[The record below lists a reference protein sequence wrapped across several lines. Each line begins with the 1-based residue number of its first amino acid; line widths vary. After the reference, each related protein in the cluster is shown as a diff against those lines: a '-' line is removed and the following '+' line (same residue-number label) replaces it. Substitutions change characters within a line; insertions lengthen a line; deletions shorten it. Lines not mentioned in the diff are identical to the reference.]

1 MLKVKRRLI
10 LEAGQDPRQ
19 LPAYS
24 ITEAARYL
32 RMPEATLRS
41 WVVGRLYP
49 TTAGQSF
56 FRPVIHLPEDGWPV
70 LSFVNMVEAHVLEA
84 IRRQENVALHKVRAA
99 VAFLERHYHSR
110 HPLVEHQF
118 ETDGLDFFVQKA
130 GLLINL
136 SQAGQLAMRDIVAA
150 YLRRVERDVKGLPI
164 RLYPFTRKR
173 EPEEPRAVVIDPFV
187 SFGRPV
193 LAGTGIATAV
203 LAERFKAGE
212 SVEELA
218 KDYGRTALDIQ
229 EAIRCELPLEAA

>member
-1 MLKVKRRLI
+1 MVKTNRLQI
-10 LEAGQDPRQ
+10 PEPGQDPRE

-24 ITEAARYL
+24 LTEAARYL

-41 WVVGRLYP
+41 WVVGRSYP
-49 TTAGQSF
+49 TTAGQRF
-56 FRPVIHLPEDGWPV
+56 FRPVIRLPKIGLPV

-84 IRRQENVALHKVRAA
+84 IRRQENIALRKARAA
-99 VAFLERHYHSR
+99 VAFLERHYNSR

-118 ETDGLDFFVQKA
+118 ETDGLDLFIQKA

-136 SQAGQLAMRDIVAA
+136 SQAGQLAIREVVTS

-173 EPEEPRAVVIDPFV
+173 EPEEPRAVMIDPLV

-218 KDYGRTALDIQ
+218 QDYGRTVLDIQ
-229 EAIRCELPLEAA
+229 EALRCELPLEAA

>member
-1 MLKVKRRLI
+1 MVKVTGRLI
-10 LEAGQDPRQ
+10 SEAGQDPRD

-41 WVVGRLYP
+41 WVVGRPYP
-49 TTAGQSF
+49 TTGGQRF
-56 FRPVIHLPEDGWPV
+56 FRPVIHLPEDGRPV

-84 IRRQENVALHKVRAA
+84 IRH
-99 VAFLERHYHSR
+99 LERHYHSR
-110 HPLVEHQF
+110 HPLAEHQF
-118 ETDGLDFFVQKA
+118 ETDGLDLFIQRA

-136 SQAGQLAMRDIVAA
+136 SQAGQLAMREIIAA
-150 YLRRVERDVKGLPI
+150 YLRRVERDAKGLPI

-193 LAGTGIATAV
+193 LAGTGIVTAV

-229 EAIRCELPLEAA
+229 EALRCELPLEAA

>member
-1 MLKVKRRLI
+1 MAKIRRRLVP
-10 LEAGQDPRQ
+10 EPGKDPRE

-41 WVVGRLYP
+41 WVVGRPYP
-49 TTAGQSF
+49 RTDGRRF
-56 FRPVIHLPEDGWPV
+56 FRPVIRLPDSGRPV
-70 LSFVNMVEAHVLEA
+70 LSFINMVEAHVLEA
-84 IRRQENVALHKVRAA
+84 IRRQENIALHKVRTA
-99 VAFLERHYHSR
+99 VDFLERQYHSR

-118 ETDGLDFFVQKA
+118 ETDGLDLFIQKA
-130 GLLINL
+130 VLLINL

-150 YLRRVERDVKGLPI
+150 YLRRVERDAKGLPV
-164 RLYPFTRKR
+164 RLYPFSRKR
-173 EPEEPRAVVIDPFV
+173 EPDEPRAVVIDPFV

-193 LAGTGIATAV
+193 LAGTGVVTAI

-212 SVEELA
+212 SVEDLA

-229 EAIRCELPLEAA
+229 EALRCELPLEAA

>member
-1 MLKVKRRLI
+1 MAKTGRQLVSQP
-10 LEAGQDPRQ
+10 GQDPRE

-41 WVVGRLYP
+41 WVVGRPYP
-49 TTAGQSF
+49 TMDGRRF
-56 FRPVIHLPEDGWPV
+56 FRPVIHLPDRGRPV
-70 LSFVNMVEAHVLEA
+70 LSFINMVEAHVLEA
-84 IRRQENVALHKVRAA
+84 IRRQEHIALHRVRAA
-99 VAFLERHYHSR
+99 VDFLERHYHSR

-118 ETDGLDFFVQKA
+118 ETDGLDLFIQKA

-136 SQAGQLAMRDIVAA
+136 SQAGQLAMREVVAA
-150 YLRRVERDVKGLPI
+150 YLRRVERDVKGLPV

-173 EPEEPRAVVIDPFV
+173 EPDEPRAVVIDPLV

-193 LAGTGIATAV
+193 LAGTGVVTAI

-212 SVEELA
+212 SVEDLA

-229 EAIRCELPLEAA
+229 EALRCELPLEAA

>member
-1 MLKVKRRLI
+1 MVKVTRRLMP
-10 LEAGQDPRQ
+10 EADQDPRE

-24 ITEAARYL
+24 LTEAARYL

-41 WVVGRLYP
+41 WVAGRPYP
-49 TTAGQSF
+49 TTAGQRF
-56 FRPVIHLPEDGWPV
+56 FRPVIHLPEAGRPV
-70 LSFVNMVEAHVLEA
+70 LSFVNMVEAHVLDA
-84 IRRQENVALHKVRAA
+84 IRRQENITLRKVRTA
-99 VAFLERHYHSR
+99 VTFLERSYDSR
-110 HPLVEHQF
+110 HPLAEHQF
-118 ETDGLDFFVQKA
+118 ETDGLDLFIHKA

-136 SQAGQLAMRDIVAA
+136 SQAGQLAMREIVAA

-173 EPEEPRAVVIDPFV
+173 GAEEPRAVVIDPFV

-229 EAIRCELPLEAA
+229 EALRCELPLEAA

>member
-1 MLKVKRRLI
+1 MVKVTGRLI
-10 LEAGQDPRQ
+10 SEAGQDPRD

-41 WVVGRLYP
+41 WVVGRPYP
-49 TTAGQSF
+49 TTGGQRF
-56 FRPVIHLPEDGWPV
+56 FRPVIHLPEDGRPV

-84 IRRQENVALHKVRAA
+84 IRHHENIALHKVRTA

-110 HPLVEHQF
+110 HPLAEHQF
-118 ETDGLDFFVQKA
+118 ETDGLDLFIQRA

-136 SQAGQLAMRDIVAA
+136 SQAGQLAMREIIAA
-150 YLRRVERDVKGLPI
+150 YLRRVERDAKGLPI

-193 LAGTGIATAV
+193 LAGTGIVTAV

-229 EAIRCELPLEAA
+229 EALRCELPLEAA

>member
-1 MLKVKRRLI
+1 MVKVKRQL
-10 LEAGQDPRQ
+10 LPETGQDPRE

-41 WVVGRLYP
+41 WVAGRPYP
-49 TTAGQSF
+49 TATGQRF
-56 FRPVIHLPEDGWPV
+56 FTPVIHLPEDGWPV

-84 IRRQENVALHKVRAA
+84 IRRQENIPLRKVCTA
-99 VAFLERHYHSR
+99 VAFLERHYHSP
-110 HPLVEHQF
+110 HPLSEHNF
-118 ETDGLDFFVQKA
+118 ETDGLDLFIQKA

-173 EPEEPRAVVIDPFV
+173 VPEEPRAVVIDPFV

-212 SVEELA
+212 SVEDLA
-218 KDYGRTALDIQ
+218 NDYGRTALDIQ
-229 EAIRCELPLEAA
+229 EALRCELPLEAA

>member
-1 MLKVKRRLI
+1 MVKKRPLP
-10 LEAGQDPRQ
+10 EAGQDPRE

-24 ITEAARYL
+24 LTEAARYL

-41 WVVGRLYP
+41 WVVGRPYP
-49 TTAGQSF
+49 TTAGQRF
-56 FRPVIHLPEDGWPV
+56 FKPVIQLPEDGRPV
-70 LSFVNMVEAHVLEA
+70 LSFVNMVEAHVLDA
-84 IRRQENVALHKVRAA
+84 TRRQENITLRKVRTA
-99 VAFLERHYHSR
+99 VTFLERNYHSR
-110 HPLVEHQF
+110 HPLAEHQF
-118 ETDGLDFFVQKA
+118 ETDGLDLFMQKA

-136 SQAGQLAMRDIVAA
+136 SQAGQLAMRVVVAA

-173 EPEEPRAVVIDPFV
+173 GAEEPRAVVIDPFV

-218 KDYGRTALDIQ
+218 RDYGRTVLDIQ
-229 EAIRCELPLEAA
+229 EALRCELPLEAA

>member
-1 MLKVKRRLI
+1 MVKVKRRLI
-10 LEAGQDPRQ
+10 PEAGQDPRE

-41 WVVGRLYP
+41 WVVGRPYP
-49 TTAGQSF
+49 TTAGQRF
-56 FRPVIHLPEDGWPV
+56 FRPVIHLPEDGRPV

-84 IRRQENVALHKVRAA
+84 IRHHENIPLHKVRTA

-110 HPLVEHQF
+110 HPLAEHQF
-118 ETDGLDFFVQKA
+118 ETDGLDLFIQRA

-136 SQAGQLAMRDIVAA
+136 SQAGQLAMREIVAA
-150 YLRRVERDVKGLPI
+150 YLRRVERDAKGLPI

-193 LAGTGIATAV
+193 LAGTGIVTTV

-229 EAIRCELPLEAA
+229 EALRCELPLEAA

>member
-1 MLKVKRRLI
+1 MVKIKRLQI
-10 LEAGQDPRQ
+10 PEPGQDLRE

-24 ITEAARYL
+24 LTEAARYL

-41 WVVGRLYP
+41 WVVGRSYP
-49 TTAGQSF
+49 TTAGQRF
-56 FRPVIHLPEDGWPV
+56 FRPVIRLPKIRLPV
-70 LSFVNMVEAHVLEA
+70 LSFVNIVEAHVLEA
-84 IRRQENVALHKVRAA
+84 IRRQENIALRKVRAA
-99 VAFLERHYHSR
+99 VAFLERHYNSR

-118 ETDGLDFFVQKA
+118 ETDGLDLFIQKA

-136 SQAGQLAMRDIVAA
+136 SQAGQLAIREVVSS

-173 EPEEPRAVVIDPFV
+173 ESEEPRAVMIDPLV

-229 EAIRCELPLEAA
+229 EALRCELPLEAA

>member
-1 MLKVKRRLI
+1 MVKAKRRLVP
-10 LEAGQDPRQ
+10 EAGQDPRE

-24 ITEAARYL
+24 LTEAARYL
-32 RMPEATLRS
+32 RMPEATIRS
-41 WVVGRLYP
+41 WVMGRRYP
-49 TTAGQSF
+49 TTAGHRF
-56 FRPVIHLPEDGWPV
+56 FRPVILLPDEGLPV

-84 IRRQENVALHKVRAA
+84 IRRQESIPLHRVRSA
-99 VAFLERHYHSR
+99 VAFLERHYHSQ
-110 HPLVEHQF
+110 HPLAEHQF
-118 ETDGLDFFVQKA
+118 ETDGLDLFIQKA

-136 SQAGQLAMRDIVAA
+136 SQTGQLAMRDIVAA
-150 YLRRVERDVKGLPI
+150 YLRRVERDVDGLPV

-187 SFGRPV
+187 SFGRPA

-229 EAIRCELPLEAA
+229 EALRCELSLEAA

>member
-1 MLKVKRRLI
+1 MVKLKRWLI
-10 LEAGQDPRQ
+10 PEAGQDPRE

-32 RMPEATLRS
+32 RMPQATLRS
-41 WVVGRLYP
+41 WVVGRSYP
-49 TTAGQSF
+49 TAAGQRF
-56 FRPVIHLPEDGWPV
+56 FRPVIHLPEDGWPI
-70 LSFVNMVEAHVLEA
+70 LSFVNMVEVHVLEA
-84 IRRQENVALHKVRAA
+84 IRRQENITLRKVRGA

-110 HPLVEHQF
+110 HPLAQHQF
-118 ETDGLDFFVQKA
+118 ETDGLDLFIQRA

-212 SVEELA
+212 SVEDLA
-218 KDYGRTALDIQ
+218 KDYGRSALDIQ
-229 EAIRCELPLEAA
+229 EALRCELPLEAA

>member
-1 MLKVKRRLI
+1 MVKKRL
-10 LEAGQDPRQ
+10 LSDAGQDARE
-19 LPAYS
+19 LPAYG

-32 RMPEATLRS
+32 RIPEATLRS
-41 WVVGRLYP
+41 WVVGRRYP
-49 TTAGQSF
+49 TTAGQRF
-56 FRPVIHLPEDGWPV
+56 FRAVVHLPEGDLLV
-70 LSFVNMVEAHVLEA
+70 LSFLNMVEAHILDA
-84 IRRQENVALHKVRAA
+84 IRRQTITLRKVRTA

-110 HPLVEHQF
+110 HPLAEHQF
-118 ETDGLDFFVQKA
+118 ETDGLDLFTQKA

-136 SQAGQLAMRDIVAA
+136 TQAGQLAMREVVAA
-150 YLRRVERDVKGLPI
+150 YLRRIERDAKGLPI

-173 EPEEPRAVVIDPFV
+173 DPDEPRAVVIDPFV

-218 KDYGRTALDIQ
+218 KDYGRTALEIQ
-229 EAIRCELPLEAA
+229 EALRCELPLEAA